1 MMIINFKKFE
11 CCIFSYNSKRKKDRK
26 DWEMITKREKWI
38 GREAEGR
45 KEKEKERGEQNINST
60 RNVI

>member
-1 MMIINFKKFE
+1 MLHIFFIIQKG
-11 CCIFSYNSKRKKDRK
+11 KKDRK
-26 DWEMITKREKWI
+26 DWEMITKREKWK

-45 KEKEKERGEQNINST
+45 KEKEKERGGQNINST